1 LAREE
6 LVQTLKRDGIFIEQ
20 RASKDERR
28 VMSNELERRRPVRML
43 DRTGYELEVED
54 RFDGFVLN
62 EQLWIPYY
70 LPQWSS
76 RAASV
81 ARYALGDGT
90 LRLLIE
96 ADQEPWT
103 REYTGSL
110 RVSSLQT
117 GLFAGPVGSK
127 IGQHHFRKELVV
139 REPQKNLAL
148 YTPRYGLF
156 ELQARALDD
165 PANMV
170 AFWMIGYED
179 EPSHSA
185 EICIFEIFGRDVG
198 PQQCRVATGLHP
210 FGDPEIK
217 DEFSAEVVEIDA
229 RESHTYAAEWTPEL
243 VAFYVDDQ
251 LIKVIRQSPSYPMQF
266 MLDIFEFADGP
277 ELPSALERYPKT
289 FVVESFR
296 GYRPTTSPG
305 ARAPSFF

>member
-1 LAREE
+1 MSKE
-6 LVQTLKRDGIFIEQ
+6 LKRRQ
-20 RASKDERR
+20 PAW
-28 VMSNELERRRPVRML
+28 VL
-43 DRTGYELEVED
+43 DRTRYELEVED
-54 RFDGFVLN
+54 RFDGSVLN

-76 RAASV
+76 RAASA
-81 ARYALGDGT
+81 ARYALSDGT

-96 ADQEPWT
+96 ADQQPWS
-103 REYTGSL
+103 REHTGSL

-117 GLFAGPVGSK
+117 GLFAGPVGST

-139 REPQKNLAL
+139 REAQKNLAL

-170 AFWMIGYED
+170 ALWMIGYED
-179 EPSHSA
+179 EPTHSA
-185 EICIFEIFGRDVG
+185 EICICEIFGHDVG
-198 PQQCRVATGLHP
+198 PKQCRVGMGLHP
-210 FGDPEIK
+210 FGDPKIK

-243 VAFYVDDQ
+243 VACYVDDQ

-277 ELPSALERYPKT
+277 NLPSPLDRYPKT
-289 FVVESFR
+289 FFVEGFR
-296 GYRPTTSPG
+296 GYRPTTGPG
-305 ARAPSFF
+305 ARAPAFF

>member
-1 LAREE
+1 MN
-6 LVQTLKRDGIFIEQ
+6 
-20 RASKDERR
+20 DE
-28 VMSNELERRRPVRML
+28 PVWRQSAWML
-43 DRTGYELEVED
+43 DRTRYELEVED
-54 RFDGFVLN
+54 CFDGPVLN

-96 ADQEPWT
+96 ADQEPWA
-103 REYTGSL
+103 REDTGSL

-117 GLFAGPVGSK
+117 GLFAGPVGST
-127 IGQHHFRKELVV
+127 IGQHHFREELVV
-139 REPQKNLAL
+139 REAQKNLAL

-165 PANMV
+165 PSNMV
-170 AFWMIGYED
+170 ALWMIGYED
-179 EPSHSA
+179 EPTHSA
-185 EICIFEIFGRDVG
+185 EICICEIFGRDVG
-198 PQQCRVATGLHP
+198 PNQCRVGMGLHP
-210 FGDPEIK
+210 FGDPDIK

-229 RESHTYAAEWTPEL
+229 RQSHTYAAEWTPEL
-243 VAFYVDDQ
+243 VAFYVDEQ

-277 ELPSALERYPKT
+277 DLPSPLEKYPKT

-296 GYRPTTSPG
+296 GYRPAREPG
-305 ARAPSFF
+305 LRAPAFF

>member
-1 LAREE
+1 MNNKRARRE
-6 LVQTLKRDGIFIEQ
+6 
-20 RASKDERR
+20 RASI
-28 VMSNELERRRPVRML
+28 L
-43 DRTGYELEVED
+43 DRTGYQLEVED
-54 RFDGFVLN
+54 RFDGPMLN

-70 LPQWSS
+70 LPQWST
-76 RAASV
+76 RAASS

-103 REYTGSL
+103 VEHTGYL

-117 GLFAGPVGSK
+117 GVFSGPVGST
-127 IGQHHFRKELVV
+127 IGQHRFRKGLVV
-139 REPQKNLAL
+139 REGQENRAL

-156 ELQARALDD
+156 ELRARALDH

-170 AFWMIGYED
+170 ALWMIGYED
-179 EPSHSA
+179 EPTHSA
-185 EICIFEIFGRDVG
+185 EICICEIFGRDVG
-198 PQQCRVATGLHP
+198 PRQCRIGMGLHP
-210 FGDPEIK
+210 FDDPKIK

-229 RESHTYAAEWTPEL
+229 RKAHTYAAEWRPDL

-251 LIKVIRQSPSYPMQF
+251 LIKIVRQSPAYPMQF

-277 ELPSALERYPKT
+277 DLPSPLEEYPKS

-296 GYRPTTSPG
+296 GYRPTSGP
-305 ARAPSFF
+305 ASRAPAFF

>member
-1 LAREE
+1 
-6 LVQTLKRDGIFIEQ
+6 
-20 RASKDERR
+20 
-28 VMSNELERRRPVRML
+28 MSNEPERRRPEWML
-43 DRTGYELEVED
+43 DRTRYELEVED
-54 RFDGFVLN
+54 RFDGSVLN

-76 RAASV
+76 RATSA

-103 REYTGSL
+103 REYAGYL

-117 GLFAGPVGSK
+117 GLFAGPVGST

-139 REPQKNLAL
+139 REAQKNRAL

-165 PANMV
+165 PTNMV
-170 AFWMIGYED
+170 ALWMIGYED
-179 EPSHSA
+179 EPTHAA
-185 EICIFEIFGRDVG
+185 EVCICEIFGRDVG
-198 PQQCRVATGLHP
+198 SRQCRIGMGLHP
-210 FGDPEIK
+210 FGDPQIK
-217 DEFSAEVVEIDA
+217 EEFSAEVVDIDA
-229 RESHTYAAEWTPEL
+229 RNSHTYAAEWTPEL
-243 VAFYVDDQ
+243 VAFYIDDQ
-251 LIKVIRQSPSYPMQF
+251 LIKLVRQSPSYPMQF

-277 ELPSALERYPKT
+277 GLASPLEKYPKA

-296 GYRPTTSPG
+296 GYRPTTGPG
-305 ARAPSFF
+305 SRAPAFF